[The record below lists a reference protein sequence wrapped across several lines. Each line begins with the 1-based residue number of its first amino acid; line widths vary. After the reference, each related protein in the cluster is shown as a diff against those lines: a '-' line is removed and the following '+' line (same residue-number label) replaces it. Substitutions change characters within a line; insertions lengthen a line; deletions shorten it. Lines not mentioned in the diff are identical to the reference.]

1 MIYKESTT
9 SRANSAEQA
18 EQSMQC
24 TSSCSEQELTREEK
38 RREEKRREE
47 KRSKTLAIRGGAHL
61 GTWASSSWAR
71 ESLGEPPKR
80 RGWELLSA
88 GIPGG
93 TTKTERL
100 GALEWLPR
108 QLRAPAMW
116 VRRLRRLRAGGGA
129 VSGGRRRNF
138 WLADSSVST
147 APRVFTWT
155 IWVMENTCLKPKGP
169 NASPIAQ

>member
-80 RGWELLSA
+80 RGWELLSGFLGSCVLLLCGCA
-88 GIPGG
+88 GLEGF
-93 TTKTERL
+93 ERAEVQFL
-100 GALEWLPR
+100 
-108 QLRAPAMW
+108 
-116 VRRLRRLRAGGGA
+116 AGGG
-129 VSGGRRRNF
+129 VIFGWR
-138 WLADSSVST
+138 T
-147 APRVFTWT
+147 AACPRLRVFSR
-155 IWVMENTCLKPKGP
+155 GRFG
-169 NASPIAQ
+169 